1 LPGISG
7 PLSVLSGDEDPG
19 LGRAD
24 VMYVETLSNPMLRLA
39 DIEKV
44 AVCARRAGAR
54 LVVDD
59 TFTTPINVKPL
70 ALGADLV
77 VSSATKYLIGHSDVV
92 AGAVAGAA
100 GLIEPVRDIVS
111 VTGCSADQ
119 LELVAY
125 PLLDGHPGHQAACRE
140 LAGGGDIVTVRVAGG
155 DEAAHQV
162 QRELRLIQPAT
173 SLGGTES
180 MVCIAADTS
189 HLTLT
194 DDERYKLG
202 IWPGTLRLSF
212 GLEDP
217 DDLLSDLVQALEPVR
232 SRIQE
237 GSAGSGAR

>member
-1 LPGISG
+1 LPGKPQPGGLRTLPIRMRRHNETALWLARE
-7 PLSVLSGDEDPG
+7 LSQRPE
-19 LGRAD
+19 
-24 VMYVETLSNPMLRLA
+24 
-39 DIEKV
+39 
-44 AVCARRAGAR
+44 
-54 LVVDD
+54 
-59 TFTTPINVKPL
+59 
-70 ALGADLV
+70 
-77 VSSATKYLIGHSDVV
+77 
-92 AGAVAGAA
+92 
-100 GLIEPVRDIVS
+100 
-111 VTGCSADQ
+111 

-125 PLLDGHPGHQAACRE
+125 PLLDGHPDHQAACRE

-180 MVCIAADTS
+180 MVCIPADTS

-194 DDERYKLG
+194 DDEPYKLG
-202 IWPGTLRLSF
+202 IWPGTLRFSF

-217 DDLLSDLVQALEPVR
+217 DDLLSDLVQALEPVC